1 MCGII
6 GIVGAPDPT
15 EGSAEALARG
25 LAALSH
31 RGPDA
36 HGALAVGS
44 DAAEAHLGHARLAI
58 LDLSEAAAQ
67 PMTRRDGRFTL
78 VFNGEVYNFRA
89 LRAELEA
96 LGASFVSDG
105 DTEVV
110 LESLIHWG
118 EAALGRF
125 VGMFALALWDRDTAT
140 LLLARDRLGIKPLY
154 LRISADLRR
163 LVFASEGQALARAGL
178 ATPRRDTAALHTWGH
193 LAGCTDPETLLTDVT
208 QLWAGAWM
216 RWKVGESPNQQTFWR
231 PAPATRV
238 SVVTD
243 PLPALA
249 RTLEAAVTDRLVS
262 DVPLGVFLS
271 GGVDSAAIAAL
282 AARHARD
289 RLETFTLAFGEAAY
303 DERDRAARIA
313 RHLGV
318 RHHVAVVSPDEA
330 LAAVAPAF
338 DAQDFP
344 SHDGVNT
351 WLVSRAARQ
360 AGLVVCLSG
369 TGGDELFG
377 GYRHFHDLG
386 ALLAVGRAGRLLP
399 RALAGRI
406 GDALPAGAPTRIR
419 KTAALLATRG
429 EPAALARLV
438 RQVFSPAQRRAL
450 FGPEPAVPPTATGSS
465 PPPGHD
471 PTTALSIAEL
481 TGYLRDTQ
489 LRDIDVMSMAHGLEV
504 RVPLLD
510 HRVVALALAL
520 PESLRRP
527 RRGLNKPALVAAAG
541 LPEDLLRAPKMG
553 FTLPWEEW
561 LRGPLRGF
569 VEASLFGG
577 DAAPGVPVSAD
588 AMRGLWQD
596 FLARRPN
603 VNATRVLGLVS
614 LCRWYRRRAADLSA

>member
-1 MCGII
+1 MCGIL
-6 GIVGAPDPT
+6 GIVEAAGAP
-15 EGSAEALARG
+15 EGAEEALGRG
-25 LAALSH
+25 LSALSH

-36 HGALAVGS
+36 HGAASVATAE
-44 DAAEAHLGHARLAI
+44 AAAHLGHARLAI

-67 PMTRRDGRFTL
+67 PMARRDGRYTL
-78 VFNGEVYNFRA
+78 VFNGEVYNFRQI
-89 LRAELEA
+89 RGELEA
-96 LGASFVSDG
+96 LGAAFVSDG

-110 LESLIHWG
+110 LEALIHWG
-118 EAALGRF
+118 EAALARF
-125 VGMFALALWDRDTAT
+125 VGMFALALWDRDTST

-154 LRISADLRR
+154 LRVDPDRRR
-163 LVFASEGQALARAGL
+163 LAFASEGQALARAGL
-178 ATPRRDTAALHTWGH
+178 ATPRRDAAALHGWGH
-193 LAGCTDPETLLTDVT
+193 LAGCEDPETLLGGVV
-208 QLWAGAWM
+208 QLGAGEWM
-216 RWKVGESPNQQTFWR
+216 RWKVGERPTRRTWWR
-231 PAPATRV
+231 PEPARARA
-238 SVVTD
+238 SD

-249 RTLEAAVTDRLVS
+249 AALDEAVSDRLVS

-282 AARHARD
+282 AARHVRE

-377 GYRHFHDLG
+377 GYRHFHDLR

-399 RALAGRI
+399 PGVVARL
-406 GDALPAGAPTRIR
+406 GDAIPASAPTRLR
-419 KTAALLATRG
+419 KTAALLETRG

-450 FGPEPAVPPTATGSS
+450 FGPDPRTAKPEVAPAMA
-465 PPPGHD
+465 D
-471 PTTALSIAEL
+471 PVTALSVAEL

-520 PESLRRP
+520 PASLRRP
-527 RRGLNKPALVAAAG
+527 QRGLNKPALVAAAG

-553 FTLPWEEW
+553 FTLPWEDW

-569 VEASLFGG
+569 AEASLFDPSG
-577 DAAPGVPVSAD
+577 APVSES
-588 AMRGLWQD
+588 AMRGLWRD
-596 FLARRPN
+596 FLAHRPN
-603 VNATRVLGLVS
+603 VNATRVLGLIS